1 MTNEEIRKLEDE
13 ILTAKG
19 QWFVISCQ
27 TGHEEKVSA
36 DLLQKI
42 KSANIE
48 DEIFHIKIS
57 KGLVTTKSGK
67 ETEKNKFPGY
77 IFINMIMSE
86 RAWFLIRN
94 TPGVTGFIGS
104 SGRGAKPS
112 PLTTEE
118 TLKMLLPDTAIE
130 KEDQAVEKTKNEA
143 VAKKPLF
150 TADFKVGDVV
160 KIKTGLHEG
169 EEGKVKDMDYSKGV
183 AFVTIEMFGR
193 WTVLEI
199 SFKNVEPIKE
209 Y

>member
-57 KGLVTTKSGK
+57 KRLVTTKSGK

-118 TLKMLLPDTAIE
+118 TLKMLLPDTVVE
-130 KEDQAVEKTKNEA
+130 KEETTNVVKNEA

-150 TADFKVGDVV
+150 TADFKIGDVV
-160 KIKTGLHEG
+160 RIKTGLHEG